1 MTIADSTEAVA
12 DSTEAVFFK
21 IANSRGHLFLIA
33 DSKRQK
39 TANST

>member
-21 IANSRGHLFLIA
+21 IAHIA
-33 DSKRQK
+33 EDIYF
-39 TANST
+39 